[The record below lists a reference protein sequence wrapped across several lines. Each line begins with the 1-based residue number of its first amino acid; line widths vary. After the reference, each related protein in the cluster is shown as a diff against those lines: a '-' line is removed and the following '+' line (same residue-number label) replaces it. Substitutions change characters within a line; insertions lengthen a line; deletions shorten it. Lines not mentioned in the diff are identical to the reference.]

1 VQAVLEVCGLEDV
14 ADRPVGQ
21 FSLGMGQ
28 RLGVAAA
35 LLGDPA
41 VLVLDEPVNGL
52 DPEGIIWIRELL
64 RALADEGRTVLL
76 SSHLMTEMAMTAQDL
91 VVVGR
96 GRLIAQTTVPEV
108 IAAAGGGQVTV
119 RTPAP
124 AKLAGLLRSRGLEP
138 QPDVG
143 EPTRLRVAG
152 SSTDDVGRLAAQH
165 GVIVLELTAVQASL
179 EQAYLE
185 LTAGAAEYTGTGGPL
200 RTGSGAS
207 TEVAA

>member
-1 VQAVLEVCGLEDV
+1 
-14 ADRPVGQ
+14 
-21 FSLGMGQ
+21 
-28 RLGVAAA
+28 
-35 LLGDPA
+35 
-41 VLVLDEPVNGL
+41 
-52 DPEGIIWIRELL
+52 
-64 RALADEGRTVLL
+64 
-76 SSHLMTEMAMTAQDL
+76 
-91 VVVGR
+91 
-96 GRLIAQTTVPEV
+96 
-108 IAAAGGGQVTV
+108 V

-124 AKLAGLLRSRGLEP
+124 AKLAGLLRSRGLQP
-138 QPDVG
+138 QPRRFTDV
-143 EPTRLRVAG
+143 RLRVAG